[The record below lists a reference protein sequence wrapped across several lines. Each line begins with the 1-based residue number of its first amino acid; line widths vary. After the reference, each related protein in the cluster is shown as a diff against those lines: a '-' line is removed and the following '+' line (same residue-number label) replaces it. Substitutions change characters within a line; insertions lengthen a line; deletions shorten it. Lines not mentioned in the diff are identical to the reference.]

1 MKFLWTAIYAKNLNE
16 SVAFYSDMVGL
27 KVLKRFQAGPT
38 TEIAMMGN
46 GAEGEPLVELLAE
59 SGRADLNHDES
70 IVIGFQVESIGAM
83 LDNIKEKRIPVH
95 AGPVE
100 TPRSKFFYVLDPNG
114 VRVQFLEQ
122 KS

>member
-1 MKFLWTAIYAKNLNE
+1 MKFLWTAIYVKNLDE

-46 GAEGEPLVELLAE
+46 GAEGETLVELLAE

-122 KS
+122 RS

>member
-46 GAEGEPLVELLAE
+46 GAEGETLVELLAE